1 MGIIQV
7 DGFTFQEGSIPVQIQ
22 TVQTDN
28 LVTDKASICNIDGGN
43 VDAYKVDTEKLYIKG
58 ESFKSVINK
67 EIDKYDKDRIFSDE
81 VLGDLLK
88 DLMEK
93 KLEDEA
99 KKFNAT
105 LLRAKK
111 NHINTVVR
119 NINKIRFDEGWTI
132 IFWKS
137 GDVTKV
143 KCQDGESFDYEKG
156 IAMAII
162 KHIYGDISYYNEI
175 FKQTLE
181 QGEKKVTKE
190 GAIEIIPKTKPQ
202 VKMTADLFGL
212 F

>member
-67 EIDKYDKDRIFSDE
+67 EIDKYDKDRIFSDD

-88 DLMEK
+88 DLIK
-93 KLEDEA
+93 KKVEDEA
-99 KKFNAT
+99 KEFKAAI
-105 LLRAKK
+105 LKSKK
-111 NHINTVVR
+111 NQINTVVR

-162 KHIYGDISYYNEI
+162 KHIYGDINYYNEI

-181 QGEKKVTKE
+181 RGEKKVTKE
-190 GAIEIIPKTKPQ
+190 GAIEITPKTKPQ